1 MNQLIDALK
10 VDMEVAYERRRTSLN
25 SRRTAAVLEYNREFE
40 KGKDAEPAKLQ
51 AYADA
56 ISATED
62 RAEAFR
68 TARPGEGLDAMK
80 AANEALDKFV
90 STPKPAPHDFASFV
104 DAIEAY
110 ASTAKRVGDAA
121 MALKL

>member
-1 MNQLIDALK
+1 
-10 VDMEVAYERRRTSLN
+10 VAHERRRTSLN
-25 SRRTAAVLEYNREFE
+25 RRRTAAVLAYNREFE
-40 KGKDAEPAKLQ
+40 KGKDSEPAKVQ
-51 AYADA
+51 AYADV
-56 ISATED
+56 ISATEG

-80 AANEALDKFV
+80 AANEALDKSV
-90 STPKPAPHDFASFV
+90 STPKPAPLASLV

-121 MALKL
+121 MSLKL